1 MQLLTEKS
9 NTSMLSMDVA
19 STTSTVSMKCNIKRN
34 NHHSR
39 GAVQK
44 AHSMDDDCYSESPS
58 SDCYS
63 DSADKLFT
71 TKSNLNSCANT
82 KLIKAVDNHVNVI
95 CDTEYDDDSDS
106 DSDSIMDN
114 FDVTL
119 VDNDDLFS
127 PKNDAERMFFE
138 VVEVLRFEQKVRN
151 IGIKLNIITK
161 LYTPNKKCRHLEQTT
176 RELLKKFFL
185 NHKKSNQK

>member
-19 STTSTVSMKCNIKRN
+19 STTSTVSIKCNIENN

-39 GAVQK
+39 INGGNVQK
-44 AHSMDDDCYSESPS
+44 AHSLDDDCYSESPS

-63 DSADKLFT
+63 DSVDKLFT
-71 TKSNLNSCANT
+71 TKSNLNSCANV
-82 KLIKAVDNHVNVI
+82 KLIQAVDDHVDVI

-106 DSDSIMDN
+106 DSIMNN

-138 VVEVLRFEQKVRN
+138 VVEVLRFEQKVRILRFN
-151 IGIKLNIITK
+151 
-161 LYTPNKKCRHLEQTT
+161 
-176 RELLKKFFL
+176 
-185 NHKKSNQK
+185 

>member
-9 NTSMLSMDVA
+9 NTSMLSMDRQ
-19 STTSTVSMKCNIKRN
+19 STISTVSIKCNIENN

-39 GAVQK
+39 INGVAVQK
-44 AHSMDDDCYSESPS
+44 AHSLDDDCYSESPS

-71 TKSNLNSCANT
+71 IKSNLNSCANV
-82 KLIKAVDNHVNVI
+82 KLIQAADNHVDVI
-95 CDTEYDDDSDS
+95 CDTEYDDDS

-138 VVEVLRFEQKVRN
+138 VVEVLRFEQEV
-151 IGIKLNIITK
+151 LNI
-161 LYTPNKKCRHLEQTT
+161 
-176 RELLKKFFL
+176 
-185 NHKKSNQK
+185 

>member
-19 STTSTVSMKCNIKRN
+19 STTSTVSIKCNIENN

-39 GAVQK
+39 INGGNVQK
-44 AHSMDDDCYSESPS
+44 AHSLDDDCYSESPS

-63 DSADKLFT
+63 DSVDKLFT
-71 TKSNLNSCANT
+71 NKSNLNSCANV
-82 KLIKAVDNHVNVI
+82 KLIEAVDNHVDVI
-95 CDTEYDDDSDS
+95 CDTEYDDDDS
-106 DSDSIMDN
+106 DSDFIMNN

-138 VVEVLRFEQKVRN
+138 VVEVLRFEQKVRILRFN
-151 IGIKLNIITK
+151 
-161 LYTPNKKCRHLEQTT
+161 
-176 RELLKKFFL
+176 
-185 NHKKSNQK
+185 